1 MSKLL
6 SLARLQDQPGRCGS
20 AATPRPHQA
29 AAIRCK
35 ERMAAEPQMTA
46 MAAESRGLSL
56 RAGRHGCQRDQL
68 TIDTRAGACGCVMVR
83 WMCASGRV
91 HVGACER
98 SGGCDK
104 GVGRV

>member
-35 ERMAAEPQMTA
+35 ERIMAAEPQMTA
-46 MAAESRGLSL
+46 KAAES
-56 RAGRHGCQRDQL
+56 AG
-68 TIDTRAGACGCVMVR
+68 
-83 WMCASGRV
+83 
-91 HVGACER
+91 
-98 SGGCDK
+98 
-104 GVGRV
+104 